1 MDIGRKLK
9 RGGRAEML
17 GQLQKDC
24 PPQSGEAIVHSCL
37 IVLCSW
43 DSIRLCVL
51 LKKQV
56 HSVFIFV
63 YSKRRG
69 WNLG

>member
-1 MDIGRKLK
+1 
-9 RGGRAEML
+9 ML

-69 WNLG
+69 

>member
-1 MDIGRKLK
+1 
-9 RGGRAEML
+9 ML

-24 PPQSGEAIVHSCL
+24 PPQSREAIVHSCL
-37 IVLCSW
+37 IVLCSR

-56 HSVFIFV
+56 RSVFIFV